1 MSHRIL
7 VLVPQEN
14 WKIGRSNLQL
24 LQPENVSARPRKL
37 RDVCR
42 HGVVRAKIAVAV
54 AIECISRWGNEP
66 ADEVLSDISCVHGA
80 VIARRGANG
89 GECSQPTLRAESG
102 CDMGGVILLV

>member
-24 LQPENVSARPRKL
+24 LQPENFRARPRKL

-42 HGVVRAKIAVAV
+42 HGVVRAKIEREQIVPLKV
-54 AIECISRWGNEP
+54 IKRFDAISVTRAEN
-66 ADEVLSDISCVHGA
+66 DISSLVVKRKCPHSIEA
-80 VIARRGANG
+80 FNAARA
-89 GECSQPTLRAESG
+89 P
-102 CDMGGVILLV
+102 LV